1 MTEYEFVSLSA
12 EMAQIYQ
19 GINETALAI
28 LTGYLLIAH
37 YIGKELSFGQVSFVN
52 LLFVINQV
60 VLFFTGQEKGDV
72 GVYFESEA
80 RKLNP
85 EIPFREVVQGETG
98 LPIAELTYILVT
110 LAALAF
116 MWRVRHPKTE

>member
-1 MTEYEFVSLSA
+1 MTEYELVSLSA

-37 YIGKELSFGQVSFVN
+37 YIGKDLSFGQVSFVN
-52 LLFVINQV
+52 VLFAINQV
-60 VLFFTGQEKGDV
+60 ALFFTGQEKGDV
-72 GVYFESEA
+72 AAYFESEA

-85 EIPFREVVQGETG
+85 DIPFRDVVQGESA
-98 LPIAELTYILVT
+98 LPLTELTYVLVT

-116 MWRVRHPKTE
+116 MWRVRHPKAK

>member
-72 GVYFESEA
+72 GAYFESEA